1 MFADHAA
8 ALAAHDDEAMAGVAE
23 RFADIGAL
31 GLASQTMAAAAETA
45 ADAGR
50 LSRAR
55 RWRTRWHELAA
66 GCDAPISLAP
76 TIAAEPLTARE
87 HEIALMVVEG
97 GTSRQIA
104 DRFGLSVRT
113 VDNHLAHVFTKLGI
127 SSRADLRRALT
138 NGGRDVRSGQPS
150 QSS

>member
-1 MFADHAA
+1 
-8 ALAAHDDEAMAGVAE
+8 MAGVAE
-23 RFADIGAL
+23 RLVDIGAL
-31 GLASQTMAAAAETA
+31 GFASQTMAHAAETA
-45 ADAGR
+45 AEAGWPP
-50 LSRAR
+50 RAR

-66 GCDAPISLAP
+66 GCDAPIALP
-76 TIAAEPLTARE
+76 PNIAAEPLTARE

-127 SSRADLRRALT
+127 SSRADLRTALT
-138 NGGRDVRSGQPS
+138 SGARPGRPGQPS
-150 QSS
+150 RPS